1 MKKLITSTAFAAAM
15 VVGVAGTASAGIIV
29 HDTEAE
35 FTITNNQAGGVAA
48 NRSILGNMFDNDTT
62 TMFSLGLG
70 GNIALEIVPSTNAIT
85 DGTVVELTNLGSNH
99 AESAI
104 LSLFD
109 VGTATWI
116 DIAELFN
123 NAAPGGTQA
132 VDAGSGVA
140 TVVGVVAG
148 ATSNFTLTVL
158 SGTFNAMRLTDTSS
172 NIVGTGST
180 DGFDIAELSV
190 TSVPEPG
197 MLGLMGV
204 GLLGLGFAAA
214 RRRA

>member
-1 MKKLITSTAFAAAM
+1 MNFKSLILAAGLAT
-15 VVGVAGTASAGIIV
+15 VIAAPASAGIIV

-35 FTITNNQAGGVAA
+35 FTITNNQAAGVAA

-70 GNIALEIVPSTNAIT
+70 GNIELEIVPSTNAIT
-85 DGTVVELTNLGSNH
+85 DGTVVELTNLGSRH

-109 VGTATWI
+109 VASSSWI

-123 NAAPGGTQA
+123 NAVAGGTRA
-132 VDAGSGVA
+132 DDLGSGVA
-140 TVVGVVAG
+140 TVGAFVAG
-148 ATSNFTLTVL
+148 STSNFTLTVL

-172 NIVGTGST
+172 SIVGTAST

-197 MLGLMGV
+197 ILGLMGV
-204 GLLGLGFAAA
+204 GLLGLGFAAV